1 MTPSVETLG
10 TIFAQIAAHP
20 EIFSALSRALT
31 QGVDPV
37 DLERRLFDAIEA
49 DSKRR
54 FTAALK
60 EQSHENR

>member
-1 MTPSVETLG
+1 MTPSVERLG
-10 TIFAQIAAHP
+10 EIFAQIAAHP
-20 EIFSALSRALT
+20 EVFSALSRALS

-54 FTAALK
+54 FNAAL
-60 EQSHENR
+60 EGQAHENR